1 LFGPRK
7 CIVTEEHAIF
17 GLPNLWANH
26 IYFLQTYHHDEK
38 NEYWI
43 YQQGIGIVPS
53 VNTTHAIRI
62 KQVRGDWIWLP
73 GTWLLPSYP

>member
-1 LFGPRK
+1 LFGPGK
-7 CIVTEEHAIF
+7 CIITEEHASS
-17 GLPNLWANH
+17 G
-26 IYFLQTYHHDEK
+26 FLRTYHHDEK

-53 VNTTHAIRI
+53 VNTTLVIRI
-62 KQVRGDWIWLP
+62 KQVRGDWIWLR